1 AVLLHGN
8 GHKVALWGRLPAEV
22 DPILAA
28 GENKA
33 FLPGVKIPK
42 EILVTLDAKSAVRG
56 AELVV
61 LAVPSHGMRP
71 ICQQVKQFLPPGL
84 PLVSVAKGIENETG
98 ARMSEVITDVLET
111 DRIIALSGPSHAEEV
126 GRGIPTAVVVAA
138 KDPALA
144 TATQKV
150 FMNERFRIYTHDDII
165 GVELGG
171 ALKNVIAIAAG
182 ACDGIGFGDN
192 TKAALCTRGLAEMT
206 RLGVA
211 LGARRDTFFGL
222 SGVGDLIV
230 TAFSHHS
237 RNRGFGE
244 RLGRGET
251 PEQIAA
257 STPMV
262 AEGVKTAKSAWQV
275 ARRLGVDVPITS
287 QVYAIIYEGKAPKQ
301 AVRDLMTRE
310 AKPEFGS
317 CAARGK
323 ARTGMAH
330 ASSNGGNFSR
340 WSVSYTRP
348 LRKRLATTS
357 CWSVAGPAMR
367 RRSMIWCVVTSSGRS
382 TSPFRFSATG
392 KTPPRWP
399 RTRL

>member
-1 AVLLHGN
+1 MNVAVIGTGGWGTALAVLLHGN
-8 GHKVALWGRLPAEV
+8 GHKVTLWGRLKEEV
-22 DPILAA
+22 EPIIAA

-42 EILVTLDAKSAVRG
+42 EIVLTLDAKLALRA
-56 AELVV
+56 AEMVV
-61 LAVPSHGMRP
+61 LAVPSHGMRS
-71 ICQQVKQFLPPGL
+71 ICEQVRQFLPAGL

-98 ARMSEVITDVLET
+98 ARMSEVIAQVLKT
-111 DRIIALSGPSHAEEV
+111 DRVIVLSGPSHSEEV

-138 KDPALA
+138 KEQALA
-144 TATQKV
+144 AATQKA
-150 FMNERFRIYTHDDII
+150 FMNERFRIYTHDDVI

-211 LGARRDTFFGL
+211 LGARRETFFGL

-230 TAFSHHS
+230 TAFSRHS

-251 PEQIAA
+251 PDQIAA
-257 STPMV
+257 STQMV
-262 AEGVKTAKSAWQV
+262 AEGVKTATSAWQL
-275 ARRLGVDVPITS
+275 AQHLGVDVPITR
-287 QVYAIIYEGKAPKQ
+287 QVHAIIYEGKAPRQ

-310 AKPEFGS
+310 ARPEFGS
-317 CAARGK
+317 
-323 ARTGMAH
+323 
-330 ASSNGGNFSR
+330 
-340 WSVSYTRP
+340 
-348 LRKRLATTS
+348 
-357 CWSVAGPAMR
+357 
-367 RRSMIWCVVTSSGRS
+367 
-382 TSPFRFSATG
+382 
-392 KTPPRWP
+392 
-399 RTRL
+399 

>member
-1 AVLLHGN
+1 MNVAVIGTGGWGTALAVLLHGN
-8 GHKVALWGRLPAEV
+8 GHKVTLWGRLPEEV
-22 DPILAA
+22 EPIIAA

-33 FLPGVKIPK
+33 FLPGVKIPR
-42 EILVTLDAKSAVRG
+42 EILLTLDAQSALRE
-56 AELVV
+56 AALVV

-71 ICQQVKQFLPPGL
+71 ICEKVREFLPPDL
-84 PLVSVAKGIENETG
+84 PLISVAKGIETETG
-98 ARMSEVITDVLET
+98 ARMSEVIAQVLKT

-138 KDPALA
+138 KDHALA
-144 TATQKV
+144 ATAQKA

-211 LGARRDTFFGL
+211 LGARRETFFGL

-230 TAFSHHS
+230 TAFSRHS

-244 RLGRGET
+244 RLGKGET
-251 PEQIAA
+251 PGQIAA
-257 STPMV
+257 STQMV
-262 AEGVKTAKSAWQV
+262 AEGVKTAKSAWQL
-275 ARRLGVDVPITS
+275 AQRHGVDVPITR
-287 QVYAIIYEGKAPKQ
+287 QVHAIIYEGQAPKQ

-317 CAARGK
+317 
-323 ARTGMAH
+323 
-330 ASSNGGNFSR
+330 
-340 WSVSYTRP
+340 
-348 LRKRLATTS
+348 
-357 CWSVAGPAMR
+357 
-367 RRSMIWCVVTSSGRS
+367 
-382 TSPFRFSATG
+382 
-392 KTPPRWP
+392 
-399 RTRL
+399 

>member
-1 AVLLHGN
+1 MNVAVIGTGGWGTALAVLLHGN
-8 GHKVALWGRLPAEV
+8 GHKVTLWGRLPEEV
-22 DPILAA
+22 EPIIAA

-33 FLPGVKIPK
+33 FLPGVKIPR
-42 EILVTLDAKSAVRG
+42 EILLTLDAQSALRE
-56 AELVV
+56 AALVV

-71 ICQQVKQFLPPGL
+71 ICEKVREFLPPGL
-84 PLVSVAKGIENETG
+84 PLVSVAKGIETETG
-98 ARMSEVITDVLET
+98 ARMSEVIAQVLKT

-138 KDPALA
+138 KDHALA
-144 TATQKV
+144 ATAQKA

-211 LGARRDTFFGL
+211 LGARRETFFGL

-230 TAFSHHS
+230 TAFSRHS

-244 RLGRGET
+244 RLGKGET
-251 PEQIAA
+251 PGQIAA
-257 STPMV
+257 STQMV
-262 AEGVKTAKSAWQV
+262 AEGVKTAKSAWQL
-275 ARRLGVDVPITS
+275 AQRHGVDVPITR
-287 QVYAIIYEGKAPKQ
+287 QVHAIIYEGQAPKQ

-310 AKPEFGS
+310 AKPEF
-317 CAARGK
+317 
-323 ARTGMAH
+323 
-330 ASSNGGNFSR
+330 SS
-340 WSVSYTRP
+340 
-348 LRKRLATTS
+348 
-357 CWSVAGPAMR
+357 
-367 RRSMIWCVVTSSGRS
+367 
-382 TSPFRFSATG
+382 
-392 KTPPRWP
+392 
-399 RTRL
+399 

>member
-1 AVLLHGN
+1 MNVAVIGTGGWGTALAVLLHGN
-8 GHKVALWGRLPAEV
+8 GHKVALWGRLKEEV
-22 DPILAA
+22 EPILAA

-42 EILVTLDAKSAVRG
+42 EIVLTLDADVALRG

-71 ICQQVKQFLPPGL
+71 ICQQLRDFLPADM

-98 ARMSEVITDVLET
+98 ARMSEVIAQVLNT
-111 DRIIALSGPSHAEEV
+111 GHIIVLSGPSHAEEV

-138 KDPALA
+138 KDQALA
-144 TATQKV
+144 ATAQKA
-150 FMNERFRIYTHDDII
+150 FMNERFRIYTHDDVI

-211 LGARRDTFFGL
+211 LGARRETFFGL

-230 TAFSHHS
+230 TAFSRHS

-244 RLGRGET
+244 RLGKGET
-251 PEQIAA
+251 AEQIAA
-257 STPMV
+257 STRTV
-262 AEGVKTAKSAWQV
+262 AEGVKTAKSAWQL
-275 ARRLGVDVPITS
+275 AQRHGVDVPITD
-287 QVYAIIYEGKAPKQ
+287 QVHAIIYDGKAPKQ

-317 CAARGK
+317 
-323 ARTGMAH
+323 
-330 ASSNGGNFSR
+330 
-340 WSVSYTRP
+340 
-348 LRKRLATTS
+348 
-357 CWSVAGPAMR
+357 
-367 RRSMIWCVVTSSGRS
+367 
-382 TSPFRFSATG
+382 
-392 KTPPRWP
+392 
-399 RTRL
+399 

>member
-1 AVLLHGN
+1 MNLAVIGTGGWGTALSVLLHWN
-8 GHKVALWGRLPAEV
+8 GHNVTLWGRLPAEV

-28 GENKA
+28 RENQA

-42 EILVTLDAKSAVRG
+42 EIVVTLDTESALRA

-71 ICQQVKQFLPPGL
+71 ICGKLKSFVTRGL
-84 PLVSVAKGIENETG
+84 PFVSVAKGIENETG
-98 ARMSEVITDVLET
+98 ARMSEVIQEVLQT

-126 GRGIPTAVVVAA
+126 ARGIPTAVVVASQDA
-138 KDPALA
+138 ALA
-144 TATQKV
+144 ATAQKV

-222 SGVGDLIV
+222 SGVGDLVV
-230 TAFSHHS
+230 TAFSRHS

-251 PEQIAA
+251 PERIAA
-257 STPMV
+257 STQMV
-262 AEGVKTAKSAWQV
+262 AEGVKTAKSAWQL

-287 QVYAIIYEGKAPKQ
+287 QVYAILYEGKAPKQ

-310 AKPEFGS
+310 AKPEFG
-317 CAARGK
+317 A
-323 ARTGMAH
+323 
-330 ASSNGGNFSR
+330 
-340 WSVSYTRP
+340 
-348 LRKRLATTS
+348 
-357 CWSVAGPAMR
+357 
-367 RRSMIWCVVTSSGRS
+367 
-382 TSPFRFSATG
+382 
-392 KTPPRWP
+392 
-399 RTRL
+399 